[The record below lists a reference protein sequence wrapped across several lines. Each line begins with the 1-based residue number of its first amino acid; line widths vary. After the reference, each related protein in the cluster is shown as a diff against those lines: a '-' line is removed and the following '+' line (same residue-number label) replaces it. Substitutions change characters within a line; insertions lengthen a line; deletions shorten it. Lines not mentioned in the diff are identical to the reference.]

1 LRIAVEKELPA
12 NDALGRA
19 WNNLVMQMERPEVFY
34 TYEWALAVQCAY
46 PQRFRPLVMLG
57 FEEETLAAAVS
68 LASDREQG
76 DQVVFLA
83 ATTADYCDFLSAPE
97 RRDAWI
103 SAVLGELRKLGISR
117 LTLANMPAHSRSVVA
132 IRNLA
137 RKEGYFQYARPG
149 YLCAQVKLGD
159 SKQRAIIAQNIS
171 SKKMLRRTMR
181 AMEKAGGAR
190 LCTETTWT
198 EIEPALKEFTIA
210 HVARFLESGRI
221 SNLAPP
227 ERRSFIYELAKRL
240 SSNGWMALSRLTL
253 EGKSIAWNY
262 GFQFGGSWFWYQPT
276 FDSEYEHF
284 SPGYCLLVKIVEAA
298 CQRPELT
305 AVDLGLGEEEYKAR
319 FATSGCQTL
328 HLSLSSSP
336 KTQLGTIVQYRLA
349 SALRHS
355 PPLEKFARTLRSQL
369 AALRNRIR
377 GRSWPAILRS
387 CASRGWHLWFGSDSV
402 LFFEHEHTAPRPQ
415 STDNEESIEP
425 LTLKLLAAAALH
437 YHDDEET
444 QSYLLRSAK
453 RLQAKT
459 AQGFV
464 LTRCGVPVHFAWVT
478 DFEGFDIAE
487 LKTRLVSPANNAKL
501 IFDCWTPGPLRGRGY
516 YSQTISGLVADLHE
530 QHQKP
535 WIFGAAA
542 NGASLKGT
550 RKAGFH
556 YRFTL
561 SRRRIFGVSRLTRT
575 CVASPASVGPYALEA
590 AAGKT

>member
-1 LRIAVEKELPA
+1 MPIVVEKELPA
-12 NDALGRA
+12 NDALARA

-34 TYEWALAVQCAY
+34 TYEWAVAVQSAY
-46 PQRFRPLVMLG
+46 PQRFRPLVMRG
-57 FEEETLAAAVS
+57 FEDETLVGAVS
-68 LASDREQG
+68 LAIDEEQS
-76 DQVVFLA
+76 DQVVFLS

-97 RRDAWI
+97 KRHAWI
-103 SAVLGELRKLGISR
+103 SAVLGELRKLGLSK

-132 IRNLA
+132 IRNVA
-137 RKEGYFQYARPG
+137 RKHGYFQYSRPG
-149 YLCAQVKLGD
+149 YLCAQVNLGD
-159 SKQRAIIAQNIS
+159 SKQRAILAHNIS

-227 ERRSFIYELAKRL
+227 ERRKFLYELAKRL

-276 FDSEYEHF
+276 FDSEYERF

-319 FATSGCQTL
+319 FTTSGCQTL

-336 KTQLGTIVQYRLA
+336 KTHVGTIVQYRLA

-355 PPLEKFARTLRSQL
+355 PPLDKYARTLRGRFV
-369 AALRNRIR
+369 ALRNRIR
-377 GRSWPAILRS
+377 GRSWPTVLHWLAYR
-387 CASRGWHLWFGSDSV
+387 AWHLWFGSDSV
-402 LFFEHEHTAPRPQ
+402 LFFEHEHTPPRLP
-415 STDNEESIEP
+415 STHNEESIEP

-437 YHDDEET
+437 YYDDEET
-444 QSYLLRSAK
+444 QRYLLRSAK
-453 RLQAKT
+453 RLQGKT

-464 LTRCGVPVHFAWVT
+464 LTRSGNPVHFAWVT
-478 DFEGFDIAE
+478 DFEGFDISE
-487 LKTRLVSPANNAKL
+487 LKTRLVSPAKNAKL
-501 IFDCWTPGPLRGRGY
+501 IFDCWTPETLRGRGY
-516 YSQTISGLVADLHE
+516 YSETISGLAADLHE
-530 QHQKP
+530 RCHQP
-535 WIFGAAA
+535 WIFGAAPNRA
-542 NGASLKGT
+542 TVKGI
-550 RKAGFH
+550 RKAGFQ

-561 SRRRIFGVSRLTRT
+561 SRRRIFAVSYLIRT
-575 CVASPASVGPYALEA
+575 SLASPASLGPYSLEA

>member
-1 LRIAVEKELPA
+1 MRIAVEKELPA

-19 WNNLVMQMERPEVFY
+19 WNKLVMQMEQPEVFY

-68 LASDREQG
+68 LATDREQG

-159 SKQRAIIAQNIS
+159 SKQRAILAQNIS

-319 FATSGCQTL
+319 FSTSGCQTL

-336 KTQLGTIVQYRLA
+336 KRHLGTIVQYRLA

-355 PPLEKFARTLRSQL
+355 PPLEKLARTLRSQL

-402 LFFEHEHTAPRPQ
+402 LFS
-415 STDNEESIEP
+415 STSIPHQGRRP
-425 LTLKLLAAAALH
+425 LT
-437 YHDDEET
+437 
-444 QSYLLRSAK
+444 K
-453 RLQAKT
+453 RR
-459 AQGFV
+459 V
-464 LTRCGVPVHFAWVT
+464 LN
-478 DFEGFDIAE
+478 
-487 LKTRLVSPANNAKL
+487 L
-501 IFDCWTPGPLRGRGY
+501 
-516 YSQTISGLVADLHE
+516 
-530 QHQKP
+530 
-535 WIFGAAA
+535 
-542 NGASLKGT
+542 
-550 RKAGFH
+550 
-556 YRFTL
+556 
-561 SRRRIFGVSRLTRT
+561 
-575 CVASPASVGPYALEA
+575 
-590 AAGKT
+590 

>member
-1 LRIAVEKELPA
+1 
-12 NDALGRA
+12 
-19 WNNLVMQMERPEVFY
+19 
-34 TYEWALAVQCAY
+34 
-46 PQRFRPLVMLG
+46 
-57 FEEETLAAAVS
+57 
-68 LASDREQG
+68 
-76 DQVVFLA
+76 
-83 ATTADYCDFLSAPE
+83 
-97 RRDAWI
+97 
-103 SAVLGELRKLGISR
+103 
-117 LTLANMPAHSRSVVA
+117 
-132 IRNLA
+132 
-137 RKEGYFQYARPG
+137 
-149 YLCAQVKLGD
+149 
-159 SKQRAIIAQNIS
+159 
-171 SKKMLRRTMR
+171 
-181 AMEKAGGAR
+181 
-190 LCTETTWT
+190 
-198 EIEPALKEFTIA
+198 
-210 HVARFLESGRI
+210 
-221 SNLAPP
+221 
-227 ERRSFIYELAKRL
+227 
-240 SSNGWMALSRLTL
+240 
-253 EGKSIAWNY
+253 
-262 GFQFGGSWFWYQPT
+262 
-276 FDSEYEHF
+276 
-284 SPGYCLLVKIVEAA
+284 
-298 CQRPELT
+298 
-305 AVDLGLGEEEYKAR
+305 
-319 FATSGCQTL
+319 
-328 HLSLSSSP
+328 
-336 KTQLGTIVQYRLA
+336 
-349 SALRHS
+349 
-355 PPLEKFARTLRSQL
+355 
-369 AALRNRIR
+369 
-377 GRSWPAILRS
+377 
-387 CASRGWHLWFGSDSV
+387 V